1 MKVLIG
7 TKNQGKIEG
16 ARQAFEKYFKNVE
29 IIGVDVNSEVSNQ
42 PFDEEILKGAKN
54 RIKNLHQYA
63 KENKVEADYYI
74 ASEAGITTWFDT
86 WIDINLAVVEDA
98 KGMQGVG
105 TSQGFFIPKKYQQ
118 EIKETELRKS
128 NG

>member
-63 KENKVEADYYI
+63 KENKVEADYYHAYTSPLFLI
-74 ASEAGITTWFDT
+74 A
-86 WIDINLAVVEDA
+86 
-98 KGMQGVG
+98 
-105 TSQGFFIPKKYQQ
+105 
-118 EIKETELRKS
+118 TE
-128 NG
+128 